1 MSADLEGM
9 KKRRDLMLKV
19 NGIAL
24 VIGIAAIVAKFKFQ
38 VWWALYALVVALLI
52 GFAAQCW
59 FVWSITS
66 TDKPKKKSSAARPQ
80 PSKGA

>member
-1 MSADLEGM
+1 MTADLEAM

-24 VIGIAAIVAKFKFQ
+24 VFGIAAIVAKFKFEI
-38 VWWALYALVVALLI
+38 WWALYALVAALVI
-52 GFAAQCW
+52 GFATQCW

-66 TDKPKKKSSAARPQ
+66 TDKPKKKSPAARPQ
-80 PSKGA
+80 TSKGA